1 MQQMRLRIGSFNGIK
16 LAAWKRDGRFIF
28 RWLMLLTFIV
38 SLLRPLPMAR
48 ADGQS
53 QGSKVQ
59 AVLASMSAEERV
71 GQLFLVTFQGTN
83 TDPTSQIYDLIANHY
98 VGGVVLSADNDN
110 FAAAPDTISS
120 AHQLIASLQSIEAQ
134 ENAPASAPDAKQ
146 SSENK
151 TYAPLFIG
159 ISQEGDGAPYDQIL
173 SGMTP
178 LPNEMAI
185 GATWKTEVA
194 QQIGSILGSELSALG
209 VNLLLGPSLDV
220 VESPN
225 PSTQIDL
232 GTRSFG
238 GDPFWVGE
246 MGKAFITGVHN
257 GSNSRMLVVAKHFPG
272 QGSSDRS
279 PEQEVATVRKSLEQ
293 LKQIELS
300 PFFAVTNAT
309 DPASTADG
317 LLVSHIRYQGF
328 QGNIRAT
335 TRPVS
340 LDAAALSTIMALPE
354 FASWH
359 TNGGLIV
366 SDALGSQAVR
376 DFYTQ
381 TGENFLPRVVARD
394 AFVAGNDLLYLGN
407 IASQDQT
414 EDTYTATLKVLD
426 FFTQEYRSDPAF
438 AQRVNA
444 AVTRILAQ
452 KMRMYGSFTLADV
465 LTPTIGLDEIG
476 TSQQAMFDVARSA
489 ATLVNPAPQDLSTL
503 LPSPPN
509 SNDRIVFLT
518 DTSSYQQCHGC
529 QPQDAFSAFA
539 LQNTVERLYGPGGS
553 AQVFSSHLNSF
564 PLSELEL
571 MLNGESKENIEPS
584 LERANWVVISLT
596 DVSHGQ
602 IDLLR
607 RFFSER
613 PNLVRNRQ
621 IILFAFT
628 APYYLDATDISK
640 LTAYYAL
647 YSKQP
652 AFIDTAAR
660 LLFQPAS
667 LQGASPVS
675 IPAVGYDLIT
685 ATSPDPSQVI
695 PLALDQGGT
704 SNPLTPTAEGTS
716 IATPTIAPTKIPL
729 YKIGDTI
736 AVQAG
741 PIVDHNQH
749 LVPDGTPVHFT
760 MSTRDEQNVEILK
773 QVDTTTVAGV
783 GRASFSIDKP
793 GAAQINVI
801 SELAINSFVLQFD
814 ASNEG
819 AAVTVVVPTVSV
831 TPEPPTPTATV
842 VVPQNDL
849 ISQDGHPR
857 IGVWLIA
864 LLALF
869 GSAALV
875 YWAVSR
881 IITPRWGLRWAL
893 CIFLG
898 GLLGYNYLALDMPG
912 AAGWIASGVGALGV
926 LILIFGGE
934 VLGMLC
940 AWGWMWWDGL
950 ANQRREQT
958 NQ

>member
-1 MQQMRLRIGSFNGIK
+1 MRLRIGLFNGNSA
-16 LAAWKRDGRFIF
+16 AAWKRGGLYLF
-28 RWLMLLTFIV
+28 RCLILLTIVV
-38 SLLRPLPMAR
+38 SLLGSLTYAR
-48 ADGQS
+48 AD
-53 QGSKVQ
+53 QGFQNSKVQ
-59 AVLASMSAEERV
+59 EILASMSPEERV

-83 TDPTSQIYDLIANHY
+83 TDSASQIYDLIANHH
-98 VGGVVLSADNDN
+98 VGGVVLSAENDN
-110 FAAAPDTISS
+110 FVAAPDTITT

-134 ENAPASAPDAKQ
+134 KNPSTAAPD
-146 SSENK
+146 SNPSTENK
-151 TYAPLFIG
+151 TYVPLFIG

-185 GATWKTEVA
+185 GATWNTEMA

-209 VNLLLGPSLDV
+209 FNLLLGPSLDV
-220 VESPN
+220 IESPN

-246 MGKAFITGVHN
+246 MGKAYIAGVHS
-257 GSNSRMLVVAKHFPG
+257 GSDSRMLVIAKHFPG
-272 QGSSDRS
+272 RGSSDRS

-300 PFFAVTNAT
+300 PFFSVTNAP
-309 DPASTADG
+309 DPASIADG

-340 LDAAALSTIMALPE
+340 LDAAALSDIIALPE
-354 FASWH
+354 FTTWH

-407 IASQDQT
+407 IASEDQT
-414 EDTYTATLKVLD
+414 EDTYAATLKVLD

-452 KMRMYGSFTLADV
+452 KMRMYDSFTLSGV
-465 LTPTIGLDEIG
+465 LTPTLGLDTIG
-476 TSQQAMFDVARSA
+476 ASQQVMFDVARNA
-489 ATLVNPAPQDLSTL
+489 ATLVSPAQADLSAL

-529 QPQDAFSAFA
+529 QTQDAFSAFA
-539 LQNTVERLYGPGGS
+539 FQDTVERLYGPGGS
-553 AQVFSSHLNSF
+553 AQVFASHLNSF

-571 MLNGESKENIEPS
+571 MLNGESQENIEPS

-596 DVSHGQ
+596 DVNHGQ

-607 RFFSER
+607 RFFAER
-613 PNLVRNRQ
+613 PNLARNRQ

-628 APYYLDATDISK
+628 APYYLDATDISR

-652 AFIDTAAR
+652 AFIDMAAR

-685 ATSPDPSQVI
+685 VTSPDPAQVI

-704 SNPLTPTAEGTS
+704 SNSLTPTAE
-716 IATPTIAPTKIPL
+716 ATMPTQTIAPTKIPL
-729 YKIGDTI
+729 YRIGDTI

-741 PIVDHNQH
+741 PIVDHNGH
-749 LVPDGTPVHFT
+749 LVPDGTPVRFT
-760 MSTRDEQNVEILK
+760 MSTRDEQNTEILK
-773 QVDTTTVAGV
+773 QVDTTTTAGV

-793 GAAQINVI
+793 GEVQINVA
-801 SELAINSFVLQFD
+801 SEPAHNSVVLQLD

-819 AAVTVVVPTVSV
+819 AVVTVVVPTVSV
-831 TPEPPTPTATV
+831 TPEPATPTATAI

-849 ISQDGHPR
+849 ISQDGLPR
-857 IGVWLIA
+857 IGIWLIA

-869 GSAALV
+869 GSAGLV

-898 GLLGYNYLALDMPG
+898 GLSGYNYLALDMPG
-912 AAGWIASGVGALGV
+912 AAQWIAEGPGALGV
-926 LILIFGGE
+926 LILILAGE
-934 VLGMLC
+934 VFGMLC
-940 AWGWMWWDGL
+940 AGGWMWWNGL

-958 NQ
+958 DQ